1 MADVSSIKLPDGNSY
16 SIKDSSARS
25 SLTSIG
31 MVGTSSTLIVIGTYE
46 VDNITI
52 RAYSDTRA
60 SVNISK
66 SGYSVLGIGGWAI
79 YNASSGGQNNSWCRP
94 YKSYFNVDTAAM
106 SIRNYANDTAKV
118 KCKFWIIYR
127 KN

>member
-1 MADVSSIKLPDGNSY
+1 MADLSSIKLPDGNSY

-31 MVGTSSTLIVIGTYE
+31 MVGTSSTLIVIGTHE
-46 VDNITI
+46 VDNITVN
-52 RAYSDTRA
+52 ANSDKRA

-79 YNASSGGQNNSWCRP
+79 YNASSSGKNNTWCQP
-94 YKSYFNVDTAAM
+94 YKVFFNVDTAAM
-106 SIRNYANDTAKV
+106 NIRNYANDTAKV

>member
-25 SLTSIG
+25 SLTSA
-31 MVGTSSTLIVIGTYE
+31 GTKSTLIVIGTHE
-46 VDNITI
+46 VDNITVK
-52 RAYSDTRA
+52 ANSDATA

-79 YNASSGGQNNSWCRP
+79 YNASSSGQNNSWCQP
-94 YKSYFNVDTAAM
+94 YKTYFNADTAAM
-106 SIRNYANDTAKV
+106 HIRNYANDTAKV
-118 KCKFWIIYR
+118 RCKFWVIYH